1 MSSFW
6 NALRVL
12 AIKVFPFFSVYQQLV
27 EVPFMEVI
35 IHPVK
40 LLYGEVTLKNT
51 IYEYCCR
58 HYHAMYI
65 K

>member
-1 MSSFW
+1 MFSCW

-12 AIKVFPFFSVYQQLV
+12 AIKVFPFISVYQQLV
-27 EVPFMEVI
+27 EVSFMEVI

-51 IYEYCCR
+51 IYAYCCR
-58 HYHAMYI
+58 HI
-65 K
+65 VRRT